1 MANTAFETM
10 FGFLPQPA
18 YMPCP
23 ECGVS
28 LSRDERD
35 GHVCDAVQ
43 RARYALFQLRG
54 EIERFE
60 LELAGWLQSVNGR
73 FEVFYAAWQ
82 RDHT

>member
-1 MANTAFETM
+1 M

-28 LSRDERD
+28 LSREERV
-35 GHVCDAVQ
+35 GHECDAAQ
-43 RARYALFQLRG
+43 RARYALFQLRE

-60 LELAGWLQSVNGR
+60 VELGHWLESVDGR
-73 FEVFYAAWQ
+73 FEVFYAAW
-82 RDHT
+82 RRERG